1 MKKILLLSA
10 LLCLGGAIPAIAD
23 DDSSGFTTLDR
34 SGWTITP
41 SSEELY
47 GEDSPNGPALNI
59 IDSDMSTFWH
69 SSYNNKD
76 TDYTANA
83 WGESNPHFFIIDMG
97 SEQQFNTVKFSP
109 RNPTNSTQNGLIQ
122 SYKLYVSN
130 EAFGITAGNA
140 NTRADIQ
147 ASYNTYAADHTP
159 ILSDDVTFDGSTTYS
174 FFLSEPTTARY
185 ILFVMNGY
193 GSYANC
199 ADFQLGTT
207 TDEAKNA
214 LSESDAAALSTYK
227 ADAIAKVEAVYS
239 LVPALFRQSD
249 YESTKSAINDVS
261 YTLGKLSA
269 AKTTVDNACYSFF
282 DYAGHQVVTIANVRR
297 TASVNG
303 VPQYLYADAEQK
315 TINTT
320 GTLTE
325 YAKWELIHVSGTEY
339 FKLHNVGVDG
349 YVSGS
354 ENSKA
359 NADASGACQVR
370 FIENTSVD
378 ESGVSYAGIALQF
391 LGSDKG
397 FNVNTQ
403 DYHSDLVSW
412 DYNDCGSSWAVKLA
426 SVEASALQA
435 STDESKTYY
444 KIRSNRGLT
453 GSTAQGSLLGIDGG
467 AGSQDINQDYARM
480 AKASELGTYWYLV
493 KNGEGYELHNLI
505 SDYNVDGSTV
515 NYGLTTPDEV
525 NAYSNGYAKRYAW
538 MTGTPTIYYVIP
550 ATNYGTYT
558 GHHATAVALSNQ
570 STAGGSGTCIDV
582 ASYTGNDNN
591 LNYRHAVANEWY
603 PQGGDSDN
611 GSTFYFE
618 LADNDDVEAAK
629 TAYLAAITPVTTNPF
644 DALDGCPE
652 ALLSAAEIAESK
664 AEVADEL
671 ATIPADV
678 ASANAKYKS
687 GVEYSDEWK
696 SAANEKLAAAY
707 DACIAKMDGKEVNFA
722 SINKRNNSTYYIG
735 VKVADN
741 GSYILTPTSSAGLG
755 EIWTLEQ
762 VDGMKFKFYNL
773 KNDLYWGL
781 TEAQYTSVAAVSA
794 DNAETF
800 ELLIG
805 STSGEVAF
813 ADTSSIPGLHLDG
826 SNQVVKWYN
835 NDEGNESWWAALSV
849 ETTATGENPKEA
861 TITSVRPSEGSTSAT
876 IAITYEGATSVT
888 LTDGA
893 ENFVINVTAKSTTS
907 SDDGSEVASAPRRR
921 ASAVV
926 STSDGTGEV
935 TVDGNTATFTLDGV
949 ENGDYDVTVP
959 TGFFTV
965 DGVLSAPIAQ
975 TITIDGTTM
984 LTEVTAD
991 GAVAADAIYDLQG
1004 RRVSSM
1010 ARPGIYIV
1018 NGRKVK
1024 K

>member
-41 SSEELY
+41 SSEELK
-47 GEDSPNGPALNI
+47 GEDSPNGPASNI

-69 SSYNNKD
+69 SSYDNKD

-109 RNPTNSTQNGLIQ
+109 REPTNSTQNGLIQ

-130 EAFGITAGNA
+130 EAFGLTAGNE

-159 ILSDDVTFDGSTTYS
+159 ILADDVTFDGSTTYS

-214 LSESDAAALSTYK
+214 LSESDSTALDTYK
-227 ADAIAKVEAVYS
+227 ADAIAKVDAVYL

-249 YESTKSAINDVS
+249 CESTKSAINNVS

-269 AKTTVDNACYSFF
+269 AKAAVDNAYYSFC

-303 VPQYLYADAEQK
+303 VPQYLYADADTK
-315 TINTT
+315 AINTT

-391 LGSDKG
+391 LGSNNG
-397 FNVNTQ
+397 FNVNAQ
-403 DYHSDLVSW
+403 YYHSDLVSW

-426 SVEASALQA
+426 SVGASALQA

-453 GSTAQGSLLGIDGG
+453 GYTALGSLLGIDGG
-467 AGSQDINQDYARM
+467 AGSQAINEDYARM

-538 MTGTPTIYYVIP
+538 MTGTPTIYYVLP

-582 ASYTGNDNN
+582 ASYTGNDNS

-629 TAYLAAITPVTTNPF
+629 AAYLAAITPVTTNPF

-707 DACIAKMDGKEVNFA
+707 DACIAKMDGKEVNFKNTHRGDA
-722 SINKRNNSTYYIG
+722 RYMSINDSDKIYG
-735 VKVADN
+735 AD
-741 GSYILTPTSSAGLG
+741 SAGLS
-755 EIWTLEQ
+755 EIWTVEQ
-762 VDGMKFKFYNL
+762 VDGFTFKLYNNASG
-773 KNDLYWGL
+773 KYVGSCNY
-781 TEAQYTSVAAVSA
+781 QYTAVPATTSA
-794 DNAETF
+794 DAAGVYEIRPLND
-800 ELLIG
+800 
-805 STSGEVAF
+805 GEIAF
-813 ADTSSIPGLHLDG
+813 VDSYSYPGLHLDTSG
-826 SNQVVKWYN
+826 NSYRVVRWYN
-835 NDEGNESWWAALSV
+835 DSEQSWWAALSV

-907 SDDGSEVASAPRRR
+907 TDEDSEVASAPRRR

-926 STSDGTGEV
+926 STSEGTGEV

-984 LTEVTAD
+984 LSEVTAD
-991 GAVAADAIYDLQG
+991 GAVATDAIYDLQG

-1018 NGRKVK
+1018 NGRKVRI
-1024 K
+1024 